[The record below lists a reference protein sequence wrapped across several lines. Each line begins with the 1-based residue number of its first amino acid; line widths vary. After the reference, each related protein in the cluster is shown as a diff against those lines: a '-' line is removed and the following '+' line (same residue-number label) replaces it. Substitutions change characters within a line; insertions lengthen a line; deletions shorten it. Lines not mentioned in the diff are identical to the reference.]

1 MDVAMDERLR
11 TYVQEVES
19 RVRCQLDDRK
29 KLEDAVPLSEEQ
41 LRKMDS
47 TLKRTTAFMKKLKNI
62 GCIQLTSVLQDVDK
76 VNLSKFVE
84 EMTATIAE
92 AKIKYSEVQA
102 VVKVC
107 VHLSC
112 YYAEFSSLLLLEF
125 RKLLPSRRNDKIQN
139 PSKLRVDIRLLGE
152 LCLHGV
158 FGKEGVQLLGSVVS
172 FLTLTDRTEH
182 INIPI
187 VLPFCKAMNVDL
199 LGLHPYSIKQV
210 ASAANIKLPETSV
223 ISVDHKKT
231 FAQLLLDYRSSLV
244 DHIKQDLLE
253 MNQLLLSI
261 KRQTRTRGDASAE
274 DRNHLGE
281 LRARYEKILTSG
293 TQLSEYLGVEM
304 EAMKEEQSEDEE
316 EEVSALALSRAL
328 QEGTI
333 TIWPDED
340 TRQFYE
346 TRMELR
352 QLVPAILFQESEQR
366 TLDLVEGKIE
376 DVDLSGLDA
385 IAEEAED
392 EGDEH
397 SEGIDDEETKIDLNE
412 MDLPSVAMSRIDAPK
427 ISGQDLKLRMIAFME
442 QLPWLINRD
451 LIDKAA
457 LDFVTNLNTRN
468 NRKKLCQMMLEQ
480 HRNRLDLLPFY
491 GRLVAT
497 LEPVMPDLA
506 LELSHSLLQQFR
518 AAVQSKKKQR
528 VDWKIRCA
536 RFISELVKFEIIP
549 KGEGLSCLRMVLFD
563 FRGHNIDMCC
573 AMVDAM
579 GQFLYRSTDSHGK
592 MKILLGVM
600 MKKRDRVS
608 DPRQQM
614 LIDNAFYT
622 CIPPPVQEKPK
633 PASDPFQDFI
643 RYLISN
649 LSRYRMEITV
659 RCLRKLDWSDP
670 VCANYAVE
678 CLSNPSLPRYNNV
691 PYLASLVASLSSC
704 HDWIGIRVLDA
715 TLEDIRIALEFNSPS
730 LNQSTVLSVIFLG
743 QLYNYSVCDSPV
755 IFKTLYQLI
764 TFGAFDPLLDDW
776 SNLAR
781 IGLVCELLL
790 VCGEYFN
797 AGSAKKKLDCFL
809 AYFYRYLLAKEEAF
823 KARDIVFPKHV
834 RFRVE
839 EMSDYVRKGV
849 KIPES
854 FDEAQ
859 EVVDGIQQQYGKM
872 VDAAREG
879 KIAQQIEEEI
889 MDEEEEEPR
898 KINCAAEAGGDENIS
913 SSDEIVV
920 SIYDENESVRVHTNR
935 VLLPEDELFVRQLEQ
950 IIAET
955 MQSRANVV
963 SVPVSEIVVPT
974 SARQKFHRS
983 IAFDANA
990 RSTKSDDTSNS
1001 GTETRMAILTRG
1013 KGNKTVLKAIAMDAP
1028 SFLTETWNAQREKER
1043 MELTVHKHI
1052 TLSINERMMMD
1063 DDESLSE

>member
-1 MDVAMDERLR
+1 MADIMEERLR
-11 TYVQEVES
+11 AHVQEVEN
-19 RVRCQLDDRK
+19 RMKCQLGDRK
-29 KLEDAVPLSEEQ
+29 KLENAVPLSEEQ

-47 TLKRTTAFMKKLKNI
+47 ALKRTTAFMKRLKNI
-62 GCIQLTSVLQDVDK
+62 GCVQLASILQDMDK

-84 EMTATIAE
+84 EMAMTIAE

-102 VVKVC
+102 VVTVC

-125 RKLLPSRRNDKIQN
+125 RKLLPSKRSDKIQN

-158 FGKEGVQLLGSVVS
+158 FGKEGVQLLGSAIS
-172 FLTLTDRTEH
+172 FLTLTDKTEH
-182 INIPI
+182 VNIPI
-187 VLPFCKAMNVDL
+187 LLPFCKAMNVDL
-199 LGLHPYSIKQV
+199 LGLHPYSIEQI
-210 ASAANIKLPETSV
+210 ASTANIKLPETSV
-223 ISVDHKKT
+223 ISADLKKT
-231 FAQLLLDYRSSLV
+231 FAQLLLDYRSSLM

-274 DRNHLGE
+274 DRNHLE
-281 LRARYEKILTSG
+281 ETRARYEKILASG

-376 DVDLSGLDA
+376 DVDLSGLDT
-385 IAEEAED
+385 IAEEVED
-392 EGDEH
+392 EGDDH
-397 SEGIDDEETKIDLNE
+397 SEGVDDEETKMDLNE
-412 MDLPSVAMSRIDAPK
+412 MDPSVAVNRIEAPK
-427 ISGQDLKLRMIAFME
+427 ISGQDLKLMMIAFME

-480 HRNRLDLLPFY
+480 YRNRLDLLPFY

-528 VDWKIRCA
+528 VDSKIRCA
-536 RFISELVKFEIIP
+536 RFISELVKFGIIP

-600 MKKRDRVS
+600 MKKRDRVN

-622 CIPPPVQEKPK
+622 CIPPPVEEKPK
-633 PASDPFQDFI
+633 SEIDPFQDFI

-649 LSRYRMEITV
+649 LSRYRMEITI

-670 VCANYAVE
+670 VYANYAVE

-691 PYLASLVASLSSC
+691 PYLASLIAALSSC
-704 HDWIGIRVLDA
+704 HDWIGIRILDA
-715 TLEDIRIALEFNSPS
+715 TLEDIRIALELNSPS

-743 QLYNYSVCDSPV
+743 QLYNYSVCDSPI

-776 SNLAR
+776 NNLTR

-823 KARDIVFPKHV
+823 KARNIAFPKDV

-839 EMSDYVRKGV
+839 EMSDYVRKGG
-849 KIPES
+849 KIPKS

-859 EVVDGIQQQYGKM
+859 RVVDGIQQQYKKL

-879 KIAQQIEEEI
+879 KVAQQTEEVT
-889 MDEEEEEPR
+889 DEEEGPR
-898 KINCAAEAGGDENIS
+898 KTNCAAEADEDKEINS
-913 SSDEIVV
+913 SKEIVV
-920 SIYDENESVRVHTNR
+920 SIYDENKSVRVHTNR
-935 VLLPEDELFVRQLEQ
+935 VVLPEDELFVRQLDQ

-955 MQSRANVV
+955 MQSRANAV

-974 SARQKFHRS
+974 SARQKFHRTV
-983 IAFDANA
+983 AFDESA
-990 RSTKSDDTSNS
+990 RSTKSDDISNS
-1001 GTETRMAILTRG
+1001 GMETRMAILTRG

-1028 SFLTETWNAQREKER
+1028 SCLAETWNAQREKER
-1043 MELTVHKHI
+1043 KEFSAHKHI
-1052 TLSINERMMMD
+1052 TLSMNERMMMD
-1063 DDESLSE
+1063 DDGSLSE

>member
-1 MDVAMDERLR
+1 MDNIMDGRLQA
-11 TYVQEVES
+11 YIQEVES
-19 RVRCQLDDRK
+19 REKCQLDDRK
-29 KLEDAVPLSEEQ
+29 KLEDAVPFSEEQ

-47 TLKRTTAFMKKLKNI
+47 TLKRTTAFMKKLKNV
-62 GCIQLTSVLQDVDK
+62 GCVQLASILQDMDK
-76 VNLSKFVE
+76 INLSKFVE
-84 EMTATIAE
+84 EMAMTIAE
-92 AKIKYSEVQA
+92 AKIKYNEVQA
-102 VVKVC
+102 VVTVC

-112 YYAEFSSLLLLEF
+112 YYSEFSPLLLLEF
-125 RKLLPSRRNDKIQN
+125 RKLLPLKRNDKIQN

-158 FGKEGVQLLGSVVS
+158 FGKEGVQLLGSAVS
-172 FLTLTDRTEH
+172 FLTLTDKTEH

-187 VLPFCKAMNVDL
+187 LLPFCKTMNVDL
-199 LGLHPYSIKQV
+199 FGLHPYSMKQA
-210 ASAANIKLPETSV
+210 ASTANIKLPETSI
-223 ISVDHKKT
+223 ISADHKKIFT
-231 FAQLLLDYRSSLV
+231 NLLLDYRSSLV

-274 DRNHLGE
+274 DRNHLQE
-281 LRARYEKILTSG
+281 TRARYEKILMSG

-304 EAMKEEQSEDEE
+304 ETMREEQSEDEE
-316 EEVSALALSRAL
+316 EEVSALELSRAL

-346 TRMELR
+346 TKMELR

-376 DVDLSGLDA
+376 DVDLSGLDT
-385 IAEEAED
+385 IVEEAED
-392 EGDEH
+392 EGDDH
-397 SEGIDDEETKIDLNE
+397 SESVDDEEVKIDLNE
-412 MDLPSVAMSRIDAPK
+412 MDPSIALSGIEVPK
-427 ISGQDLKLRMIAFME
+427 ISGQDLKLMMNAFME

-457 LDFVTNLNTRN
+457 LDFVTNLNTKN

-480 HRNRLDLLPFY
+480 YRNRLDLLPFY

-518 AAVQSKKKQR
+518 TAVQNKTKQR
-528 VDWKIRCA
+528 VDLKIRCA
-536 RFISELVKFEIIP
+536 RFISELVKFGIIP

-563 FRGHNIDMCC
+563 FRGHNVDMCC

-600 MKKRDRVS
+600 MKKRDRIN

-622 CIPPPVQEKPK
+622 CIPPTVEEKPK
-633 PASDPFQDFI
+633 CESDPFQDFI

-691 PYLASLVASLSSC
+691 PYLASLIAALSSC

-715 TLEDIRIALEFNSPS
+715 TLEDIRIALELNNPS
-730 LNQSTVLSVIFLG
+730 LNQITLLSVIFLG
-743 QLYNYSVCDSPV
+743 QLYNYSVCDSPI

-776 SNLAR
+776 NNLTR
-781 IGLVCELLL
+781 IVLVCELLL

-797 AGSAKKKLDCFL
+797 VGSAKKKLDCFL

-823 KARDIVFPKHV
+823 KAHDIIFPKNV

-839 EMSDYVRKGV
+839 EMSDYVRKGI
-849 KIPES
+849 KIPKS

-859 EVVDGIQQQYGKM
+859 RVIDGIQQQYKKM
-872 VDAAREG
+872 VDAALEG
-879 KIAQQIEEEI
+879 KVAQQTEEEE

-898 KINCAAEAGGDENIS
+898 KINCAAEAGGDEDIS
-913 SSDEIVV
+913 SSEENVV
-920 SIYDENESVRVHTNR
+920 SIHDENERVRVHTNR

-950 IIAET
+950 SKTNA
-955 MQSRANVV
+955 V
-963 SVPVSEIVVPT
+963 SVPVSEITVPT

-983 IAFDANA
+983 IAFDIPDA
-990 RSTKSDDTSNS
+990 STRDIKSGDILDS

-1043 MELTVHKHI
+1043 KEFTAHKHI
-1052 TLSINERMMMD
+1052 TLSMNERMMMD
-1063 DDESLSE
+1063 DNESLSE

>member
-1 MDVAMDERLR
+1 MDNIMDGRLQA
-11 TYVQEVES
+11 YIQEVES
-19 RVRCQLDDRK
+19 REKCQLDDRK
-29 KLEDAVPLSEEQ
+29 KLEDAVPFSEEQ

-47 TLKRTTAFMKKLKNI
+47 TLKRTTAFMKKLKNV
-62 GCIQLTSVLQDVDK
+62 GCVQLASILQDMDK
-76 VNLSKFVE
+76 INLSKFVE
-84 EMTATIAE
+84 EMAMTIAE
-92 AKIKYSEVQA
+92 AKIKYNEVQA
-102 VVKVC
+102 VVTVC

-112 YYAEFSSLLLLEF
+112 YYSEFSPLLLLEF
-125 RKLLPSRRNDKIQN
+125 RKLLPLKRNDKIQN

-158 FGKEGVQLLGSVVS
+158 FGKEGVQLLGSAVS
-172 FLTLTDRTEH
+172 FLTLTDKTEH

-187 VLPFCKAMNVDL
+187 LLPFCKTMNVDL
-199 LGLHPYSIKQV
+199 FGLHPYSMKQA
-210 ASAANIKLPETSV
+210 ASTANIKLPETSI
-223 ISVDHKKT
+223 ISADHKKIFT
-231 FAQLLLDYRSSLV
+231 NLLLDYRSSLV

-274 DRNHLGE
+274 DRNHLQE
-281 LRARYEKILTSG
+281 TRARYEKILMSG

-304 EAMKEEQSEDEE
+304 ETMREEQSEDEE
-316 EEVSALALSRAL
+316 EEVSALELSRAL

-346 TRMELR
+346 TKMELR

-376 DVDLSGLDA
+376 DVDLSGLDT
-385 IAEEAED
+385 IVEEAED
-392 EGDEH
+392 EGDDH
-397 SEGIDDEETKIDLNE
+397 SESVDDEEVKIDLNE
-412 MDLPSVAMSRIDAPK
+412 MDPSIALSGIEVPK
-427 ISGQDLKLRMIAFME
+427 ISGQDLKLMMNAFME

-457 LDFVTNLNTRN
+457 LDFVTNLNTKN

-480 HRNRLDLLPFY
+480 YRNRLDLLPFY

-518 AAVQSKKKQR
+518 TAVQNKTKQR
-528 VDWKIRCA
+528 VDLKIRCA
-536 RFISELVKFEIIP
+536 RFISELVKFGIIP

-563 FRGHNIDMCC
+563 FRGHNVDMCC

-600 MKKRDRVS
+600 MKKRDRIN

-622 CIPPPVQEKPK
+622 CIPPTVEEKPK
-633 PASDPFQDFI
+633 CESDPFQDFI

-691 PYLASLVASLSSC
+691 PYLASLIAALSSC

-715 TLEDIRIALEFNSPS
+715 TLEDIRIALELNNPS
-730 LNQSTVLSVIFLG
+730 LNQITLLSVIFLG
-743 QLYNYSVCDSPV
+743 QLYNYSVCDSPI

-776 SNLAR
+776 NNLTR
-781 IGLVCELLL
+781 IVLVCELLL

-797 AGSAKKKLDCFL
+797 VGSAKKKLDCFL

-823 KARDIVFPKHV
+823 KAHDIIFPKNV

-839 EMSDYVRKGV
+839 EMSDYVRKGI
-849 KIPES
+849 KIPKS

-859 EVVDGIQQQYGKM
+859 RVIDGIQQQYKKM
-872 VDAAREG
+872 VDAALEG
-879 KIAQQIEEEI
+879 KVAQQTEEEE

-898 KINCAAEAGGDENIS
+898 KINCAAEAGGDEDIS
-913 SSDEIVV
+913 SSEENVV
-920 SIYDENESVRVHTNR
+920 SIHDENERVRVHTNR

-950 IIAET
+950 SKTNA
-955 MQSRANVV
+955 V
-963 SVPVSEIVVPT
+963 SVPVSEITVPT

-983 IAFDANA
+983 IAFDA
-990 RSTKSDDTSNS
+990 STRDIKSGDILDS

-1043 MELTVHKHI
+1043 KEFTAHKHI
-1052 TLSINERMMMD
+1052 TLSMNERMMMD
-1063 DDESLSE
+1063 DNESLSE

>member
-1 MDVAMDERLR
+1 MDDVVDERLQ
-11 TYVQEVES
+11 TYIQEVEN
-19 RVRCQLDDRK
+19 REQCQLDDRK
-29 KLEDAVPLSEEQ
+29 KLEDAVPFSEGQ

-62 GCIQLTSVLQDVDK
+62 GCVQLASILQDIDK
-76 VNLSKFVE
+76 INLSKFVE
-84 EMTATIAE
+84 EMAMTIAE
-92 AKIKYSEVQA
+92 AKIKYNEVQA
-102 VVKVC
+102 VVTVC

-112 YYAEFSSLLLLEF
+112 YYSEFSPLLLLEF
-125 RKLLPSRRNDKIQN
+125 RKLLPLKRNDKIQN

-158 FGKEGVQLLGSVVS
+158 FGKEGVQLLGSAVS
-172 FLTLTDRTEH
+172 FLTLTDKTEH

-187 VLPFCKAMNVDL
+187 LLPFCKTMNVDL
-199 LGLHPYSIKQV
+199 FGLHPYSMKQA
-210 ASAANIKLPETSV
+210 ASNANIKLPETSI
-223 ISVDHKKT
+223 ISADHRKIFT
-231 FAQLLLDYRSSLV
+231 NLLMDYRSSLV

-274 DRNHLGE
+274 DRNHLE
-281 LRARYEKILTSG
+281 ETRARYEKILTSG

-304 EAMKEEQSEDEE
+304 ETMREEQSEDEE
-316 EEVSALALSRAL
+316 EEVSALELSRAL

-346 TRMELR
+346 TKMELR

-376 DVDLSGLDA
+376 DVDLSGLDT
-385 IAEEAED
+385 IVEEVEE
-392 EGDEH
+392 EGDDH
-397 SEGIDDEETKIDLNE
+397 SESVDDEEIKIDLNE
-412 MDLPSVAMSRIDAPK
+412 MDPSIALSRIEVPK
-427 ISGQDLKLRMIAFME
+427 ISGQDLKLMMNAFME

-457 LDFVTNLNTRN
+457 LDFVTNLNTKN

-480 HRNRLDLLPFY
+480 YRNRLDLLPFY

-518 AAVQSKKKQR
+518 TAVQNKTKQR
-528 VDWKIRCA
+528 VDLKIRCA
-536 RFISELVKFEIIP
+536 RFISELVKFGIIP

-563 FRGHNIDMCC
+563 FRGHNVDMCC

-622 CIPPPVQEKPK
+622 CIPPTVEEKPK
-633 PASDPFQDFI
+633 CESDPFQDFI

-691 PYLASLVASLSSC
+691 PYLASLIAALSSC

-715 TLEDIRIALEFNSPS
+715 TLEDIRIALELNNPS
-730 LNQSTVLSVIFLG
+730 LNQSTLLSVIFLG
-743 QLYNYSVCDSPV
+743 QLYNYSVCDSPI

-776 SNLAR
+776 NNLTR

-797 AGSAKKKLDCFL
+797 VGSAKKKLDCFL
-809 AYFYRYLLAKEEAF
+809 SYFYRYLLAKEEAF
-823 KARDIVFPKHV
+823 KAHDIIFPKNV

-839 EMSDYVRKGV
+839 EMSDYVRKGI
-849 KIPES
+849 KIPKS

-859 EVVDGIQQQYGKM
+859 RVIDGIQQQYKKM
-872 VDAAREG
+872 VVAALEG
-879 KIAQQIEEEI
+879 KVTQQTEEEE

-898 KINCAAEAGGDENIS
+898 KINCAAETGGDEDIS
-913 SSDEIVV
+913 SSEENVV
-920 SIYDENESVRVHTNR
+920 SIHDENERVRVHTNR
-935 VLLPEDELFVRQLEQ
+935 VLLPEDELFSKTN
-950 IIAET
+950 AK
-955 MQSRANVV
+955 
-963 SVPVSEIVVPT
+963 SVPVSEITVPT

-983 IAFDANA
+983 IAFGIPDASA
-990 RSTKSDDTSNS
+990 RSTKSDDILDS

-1043 MELTVHKHI
+1043 KEFTAHKHI
-1052 TLSINERMMMD
+1052 TLSMNERMMMD
-1063 DDESLSE
+1063 DNESLSE

>member
-1 MDVAMDERLR
+1 MPYIFYFLR
-11 TYVQEVES
+11 ISGARNSVFES
-19 RVRCQLDDRK
+19 F
-29 KLEDAVPLSEEQ
+29 A
-41 LRKMDS
+41 
-47 TLKRTTAFMKKLKNI
+47 I
-62 GCIQLTSVLQDVDK
+62 
-76 VNLSKFVE
+76 
-84 EMTATIAE
+84 
-92 AKIKYSEVQA
+92 
-102 VVKVC
+102 
-107 VHLSC
+107 
-112 YYAEFSSLLLLEF
+112 SS
-125 RKLLPSRRNDKIQN
+125 
-139 PSKLRVDIRLLGE
+139 
-152 LCLHGV
+152 
-158 FGKEGVQLLGSVVS
+158 
-172 FLTLTDRTEH
+172 
-182 INIPI
+182 
-187 VLPFCKAMNVDL
+187 
-199 LGLHPYSIKQV
+199 
-210 ASAANIKLPETSV
+210 
-223 ISVDHKKT
+223 
-231 FAQLLLDYRSSLV
+231 RS
-244 DHIKQDLLE
+244 
-253 MNQLLLSI
+253 N
-261 KRQTRTRGDASAE
+261 TNAGDASAE
-274 DRNHLGE
+274 DRNHLE
-281 LRARYEKILTSG
+281 ETRVRYEKILTSG

-304 EAMKEEQSEDEE
+304 EAMREEQSEDEE

-328 QEGTI
+328 QEGII

-352 QLVPAILFQESEQR
+352 QIVPAILFQESEQR

-392 EGDEH
+392 EDDDH
-397 SEGIDDEETKIDLNE
+397 SEDVDDEEIKMDVNE
-412 MDLPSVAMSRIDAPK
+412 MDPSVTVNRIEAPK
-427 ISGQDLKLRMIAFME
+427 ISGQDLKLMMNAFME

-480 HRNRLDLLPFY
+480 YRNRLDLLPFY

-506 LELSHSLLQQFR
+506 LELSHSLLHQFR
-518 AAVQSKKKQR
+518 VAVQNKTKQR
-528 VDWKIRCA
+528 VDLKIRCA
-536 RFISELVKFEIIP
+536 RFISELVKFGIIP

-563 FRGHNIDMCC
+563 FRGHNVDICC

-600 MKKRDRVS
+600 MKKRDRVN

-622 CIPPPVQEKPK
+622 CIPPTVEEKPSC
-633 PASDPFQDFI
+633 ASDPFQDFI

-649 LSRYRMEITV
+649 LSRYRMEITI

-691 PYLASLVASLSSC
+691 PYLASLIAALSSY

-715 TLEDIRIALEFNSPS
+715 TLEDIRIALELNSPS
-730 LNQSTVLSVIFLG
+730 LNQSTLLSVIFLG
-743 QLYNYSVCDSPV
+743 QLYNYSVCDSPI

-776 SNLAR
+776 NNLTR

-797 AGSAKKKLDCFL
+797 VGSAKKKLDCFL

-823 KARDIVFPKHV
+823 KTRDIAFPKNM

-839 EMSDYVRKGV
+839 EMNDYVRKGI

-854 FDEAQ
+854 FNDAQ
-859 EVVDGIQQQYGKM
+859 RVVDA
-872 VDAAREG
+872 VREG
-879 KIAQQIEEEI
+879 KITEQTEDEE

-898 KINCAAEAGGDENIS
+898 KINFATEAGGGEDIS
-913 SSDEIVV
+913 SSEEIVV
-920 SIYDENESVRVHTNR
+920 SICDENERVRVRTNR
-935 VLLPEDELFVRQLEQ
+935 VLLPEDELF
-950 IIAET
+950 
-955 MQSRANVV
+955 SRANAIT
-963 SVPVSEIVVPT
+963 VPVSEIAVPT

-983 IAFDANA
+983 IAFDASA
-990 RSTKSDDTSNS
+990 RSTKSGDISDS

-1043 MELTVHKHI
+1043 KELTAHKHI
-1052 TLSINERMMMD
+1052 TLTD
-1063 DDESLSE
+1063 DVHKSLIHSSQTSELIGTKDIASRNSRILGVLVVEACAAVCEVHTHGLAVHIAPCIVFKTLRVKIQTFSHAVCWKYSCRSYSARSHKGKGETLGNAWYIQATCATQGHGLYEGLDWLSNQLSKANFFAFSQ

>member
-1 MDVAMDERLR
+1 MADVMEERLR
-11 TYVQEVES
+11 TYIQEVENKMK
-19 RVRCQLDDRK
+19 CQLDDRK
-29 KLEDAVPLSEEQ
+29 KLENAIPLSEEQ

-47 TLKRTTAFMKKLKNI
+47 ALKRTTAFMKKLKNI
-62 GCIQLTSVLQDVDK
+62 GCVQLASILQDMEK

-84 EMTATIAE
+84 EMAMTIAE

-102 VVKVC
+102 VVTVC
-107 VHLSC
+107 VNLSC
-112 YYAEFSSLLLLEF
+112 YYAEFASLLLLEF
-125 RKLLPSRRNDKIQN
+125 RKLLPSKRNDKIQN

-158 FGKEGVQLLGSVVS
+158 FGKEGVQLLGSAIS

-182 INIPI
+182 VNIPI
-187 VLPFCKAMNVDL
+187 LLPFCKAMNVDL
-199 LGLHPYSIKQV
+199 LGLHPYSMEQI
-210 ASAANIKLPETSV
+210 ALTANIKLPETSV
-223 ISVDHKKT
+223 ISADHKKT

-274 DRNHLGE
+274 DRNHLE
-281 LRARYEKILTSG
+281 ETRARYEKVLTSG

-304 EAMKEEQSEDEE
+304 EAMEEEQSEDEE

-333 TIWPDED
+333 TVWPDED

-352 QLVPAILFQESEQR
+352 QIVPAILFQESEQR

-376 DVDLSGLDA
+376 DVDLSGLDT
-385 IAEEAED
+385 IAEEVED
-392 EGDEH
+392 EGDDH
-397 SEGIDDEETKIDLNE
+397 SEGVDDEETKIDLNE
-412 MDLPSVAMSRIDAPK
+412 MDPSVAVNRIEAPK
-427 ISGQDLKLRMIAFME
+427 ISGQDLKLMMIAFME

-480 HRNRLDLLPFY
+480 YRNRLDLLPFY

-518 AAVQSKKKQR
+518 AAVQNKKKQR
-528 VDWKIRCA
+528 VDLKIRCA
-536 RFISELVKFEIIP
+536 RFISELVKFGIIP

-600 MKKRDRVS
+600 MKKRDRIS

-622 CIPPPVQEKPK
+622 CIPPAVEEKPK
-633 PASDPFQDFI
+633 SASDPFQDFI

-649 LSRYRMEITV
+649 LSRYRLEITI
-659 RCLRKLDWSDP
+659 RCLRKLDWSNP

-691 PYLASLVASLSSC
+691 PYLASLIAALSSC

-715 TLEDIRIALEFNSPS
+715 TLEDIRIALELNSPS

-743 QLYNYSVCDSPV
+743 QLYNYSVCDSPI

-776 SNLAR
+776 NNLTR

-797 AGSAKKKLDCFL
+797 AGSTKKKLDCFL
-809 AYFYRYLLAKEEAF
+809 AYFFRYLLAKEEAF
-823 KARDIVFPKHV
+823 KARDILFPKDV

-839 EMSDYVRKGV
+839 EMSDYVRKGS
-849 KIPES
+849 KIPKS

-859 EVVDGIQQQYGKM
+859 KLVDEIQQQYRKM
-872 VDAAREG
+872 VDAALEG
-879 KIAQQIEEEI
+879 KAAQQIEEV
-889 MDEEEEEPR
+889 MDEEDEPR
-898 KINCAAEAGGDENIS
+898 RINCTAEVGSNKESNNS
-913 SSDEIVV
+913 KEIVV
-920 SIYDENESVRVHTNR
+920 SIHDENESVRVHTNR
-935 VLLPEDELFVRQLEQ
+935 ILLPEDELFVRQLEQ

-955 MQSRANVV
+955 MQSRANAVG
-963 SVPVSEIVVPT
+963 VPVSEIVVPT
-974 SARQKFHRS
+974 SARQKFHRTV
-983 IAFDANA
+983 AFDESARNTNSGDVSNA
-990 RSTKSDDTSNS
+990 

-1028 SFLTETWNAQREKER
+1028 SFLAETWNAQREKER
-1043 MELTVHKHI
+1043 KELSAHKHI
-1052 TLSINERMMMD
+1052 TLSMSERMMMD

>member
-1 MDVAMDERLR
+1 MGDVMEERLR
-11 TYVQEVES
+11 TYIKEVEN
-19 RVRCQLDDRK
+19 RMKCQLDDRK
-29 KLEDAVPLSEEQ
+29 KLKDAVPLSEEQ

-47 TLKRTTAFMKKLKNI
+47 ALKRTTAFMKKLKNI
-62 GCIQLTSVLQDVDK
+62 GCIQLASILQDVDK

-84 EMTATIAE
+84 EMTTTIAE
-92 AKIKYSEVQA
+92 AKIKYSEVQS
-102 VVKVC
+102 VVTVC

-112 YYAEFSSLLLLEF
+112 YYSEFSSLLFMEF
-125 RKLLPSRRNDKIQN
+125 RKLLPSKRSDRIQN
-139 PSKLRVDIRLLGE
+139 PSKLRVDIRLLAE

-158 FGKEGVQLLGSVVS
+158 FGKEGVQLLGSAVS

-187 VLPFCKAMNVDL
+187 LLPFCKVMNVDL
-199 LGLHPYSIKQV
+199 LGLHPYSMKQV

-223 ISVDHKKT
+223 ISVDYKKT
-231 FAQLLLDYRSSLV
+231 FAQLLLDYRVSLV
-244 DHIKQDLLE
+244 EHIKQDLFE

-274 DRNHLGE
+274 DRNHLE
-281 LRARYEKILTSG
+281 EIRARYEKILTSG
-293 TQLSEYLGVEM
+293 IQLSEYLGVEM
-304 EAMKEEQSEDEE
+304 ETMKEEQSEDEE

-328 QEGTI
+328 HEGTI
-333 TIWPDED
+333 TVWPDED

-352 QLVPAILFQESEQR
+352 QLVPAILFQESERR
-366 TLDLVEGKIE
+366 TLDLVGGRIE

-385 IAEEAED
+385 IVEEAED
-392 EGDEH
+392 EGDDH
-397 SEGIDDEETKIDLNE
+397 SEGIDDEETKVDLNE
-412 MDLPSVAMSRIDAPK
+412 MDPSLPVNHIETPK
-427 ISGQDLKLRMIAFME
+427 ISGQDLKLMMLAFME

-457 LDFVTNLNTRN
+457 LDFVTNLNTKN

-480 HRNRLDLLPFY
+480 YRNRLDLLPFY

-506 LELSHSLLQQFR
+506 LELSHALLQQFR
-518 AAVQSKKKQR
+518 AAVQNKKRQR

-536 RFISELVKFEIIP
+536 RFISELVKFGIIP

-573 AMVDAM
+573 AIVDAM

-622 CIPPPVQEKPK
+622 CIPPPVEEKPK
-633 PASDPFQDFI
+633 SASDPFQDFI

-649 LSRYRMEITV
+649 LSRYRMEITI

-670 VCANYAVE
+670 VYANYAVQ

-691 PYLASLVASLSSC
+691 PYLASLIAALSSC
-704 HDWIGIRVLDA
+704 HDWIGIRVLDQ
-715 TLEDIRIALEFNSPS
+715 TLEDIRIALEVNSPS
-730 LNQSTVLSVIFLG
+730 LHQRTVLSVIFLG

-776 SNLAR
+776 SDLTR

-797 AGSAKKKLDCFL
+797 VGSAKKKLDCFL

-823 KARDIVFPKHV
+823 KARDIVFPKNV
-834 RFRVE
+834 RFRVD
-839 EMSDYVRKGV
+839 EMNDYVRKGI

-859 EVVDGIQQQYGKM
+859 RIVDGIQQQYGKM

-879 KIAQQIEEEI
+879 KVDHQTEEVI
-889 MDEEEEEPR
+889 DEEEEEPR
-898 KINCAAEAGGDENIS
+898 KIDCALETGRDDNIS
-913 SSDEIVV
+913 SSEEIVV

-935 VLLPEDELFVRQLEQ
+935 VMLPEDELFVRQLEQ

-955 MQSRANVV
+955 MQSRANAV

-983 IAFDANA
+983 IAFDASA
-990 RSTKSDDTSNS
+990 TKSDDASKP

-1043 MELTVHKHI
+1043 KELTAHKHI
-1052 TLSINERMMMD
+1052 TLSMNERMMMD